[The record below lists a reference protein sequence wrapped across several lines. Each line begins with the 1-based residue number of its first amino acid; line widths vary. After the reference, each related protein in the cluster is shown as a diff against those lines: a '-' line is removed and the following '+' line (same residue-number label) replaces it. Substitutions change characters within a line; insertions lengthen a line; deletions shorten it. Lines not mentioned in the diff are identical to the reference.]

1 MENIKYED
9 FAKIDLRTATV
20 VEAQLHPNA
29 DKLLVLRLNMGNG
42 EERQI
47 VAGIGEHYTPEEI
60 RGMSVV
66 IVANLEPRSLRGQI
80 SHGMLLAV
88 HDDHTILDKKVA
100 LITSSQIVSAGLKV
114 G

>member
-20 VEAQLHPNA
+20 VEARLHPNA
-29 DKLLVLRLNMGNG
+29 DKLLVLKLNMGNG

-47 VAGIGEHYTPEEI
+47 VAGIREHYTPEEV

-66 IVANLEPRSLRGQI
+66 IVANLEPRSLRGEV

-88 HDDHTILDKKVA
+88 HDDNSPSEKKLA
-100 LITSSQIVSAGLKV
+100 LITSSEIVSAGLKV